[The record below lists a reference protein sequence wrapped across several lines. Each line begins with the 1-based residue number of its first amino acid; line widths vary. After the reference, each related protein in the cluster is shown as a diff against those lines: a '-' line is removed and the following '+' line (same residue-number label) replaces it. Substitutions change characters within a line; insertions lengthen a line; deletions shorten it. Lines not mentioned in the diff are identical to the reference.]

1 MSKFNQS
8 LESLLALDAI
18 TMLIKGNNF
27 EISRLNTAIAVLI
40 KKRIPFDLEFTPG
53 QRRLAASA
61 VLTIYINPTT
71 TINFT
76 FQFQEGTLP
85 G

>member
-1 MSKFNQS
+1 MSKFYKS
-8 LESLLALDAI
+8 LESLLALDV
-18 TMLIKGNNF
+18 IKMMIQANNI
-27 EISRLNTAIAVLI
+27 EINRLNAAIAVLI
-40 KKRIPFDLEFTPG
+40 KKRIPFDLAFTPG

-76 FQFQEGTLP
+76 LQFEEGTLP